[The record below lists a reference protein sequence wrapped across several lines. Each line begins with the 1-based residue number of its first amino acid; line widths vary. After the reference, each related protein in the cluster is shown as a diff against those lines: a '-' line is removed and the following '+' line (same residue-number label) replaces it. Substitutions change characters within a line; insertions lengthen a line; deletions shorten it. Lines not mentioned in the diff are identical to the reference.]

1 MEAIKKKIAALKMEM
16 DAANEQVEVNEKKA
30 KQEDLR
36 ADSLNDEL
44 RDLQKRHAQLER
56 DYTVAK
62 AHLEQSTADLEQCEK
77 SWSKAEQ
84 DRTILTKRVQ
94 EIEMSLSKKEEL
106 RSSAQLKLGRATEIA
121 DDAKR
126 MCKVLEDRSRL
137 DAERVEKLMSE
148 LKDARLIAEDA
159 DAKSD
164 EISRKLQFVE
174 EELEA
179 AEERVKTSEAK
190 IIEREDEL
198 FIVQNIVKSLE
209 VSEEK
214 ANQRV
219 EEFKIESKLLK
230 KKLKEA
236 EKRAIIAERTVKK
249 LLKEVDMKEDELR
262 EEKEKYKAVCD
273 DMDATFA
280 EMTGY

>member
-1 MEAIKKKIAALKMEM
+1 MEAIKKKIAALKLEM
-16 DAANEQVEVNEKKA
+16 DAAMEKVEVNETKA
-30 KQEDLR
+30 KQENIR
-36 ADSLNDEL
+36 ADRLNDDL
-44 RDLQKRHAQLER
+44 SDLQKRLVQLER
-56 DYTVAK
+56 DYTITK
-62 AHLEQSTADLEQCEK
+62 TNLEQSTADLEQCEK
-77 SWSKAEQ
+77 SWSRAEQ
-84 DRTILTKRVQ
+84 DRTVLTKKVQ
-94 EIEMSLSKKEEL
+94 EIEASLTKKEEL
-106 RSSAQLKLGRATEIA
+106 RLTATLKLARATELA
-121 DDAKR
+121 DDAQR
-126 MCKVLEDRSRL
+126 MCNVLADRSRL
-137 DAERVEKLMSE
+137 DEERMEKLMSE

-164 EISRKLQFVE
+164 EIAKKLQFVE

-190 IIEREDEL
+190 IVEREDEL

-219 EEFKIESKLLK
+219 EDFKVQLKSLK

-236 EKRAIIAERTVKK
+236 EKRAINAERTVKT